1 MEVDADIQRENGVTE
16 NASFN
21 GLDETSEDVKMT
33 ADETSPRKSK
43 VCTCIFYGS
52 ACRRIF
58 SYIEFFGSDLLTT
71 ILGKL
76 NGLNTPD
83 IPFNNITTC
92 IDIFLHVLFCR
103 SLKKRRR
110 RNQRRK
116 TYDIFILLLMNDL

>member
-1 MEVDADIQRENGVTE
+1 MDGDIQRESGVTE

-43 VCTCIFYGS
+43 VCTCIYIYGS

-76 NGLNTPD
+76 NGLNT
-83 IPFNNITTC
+83 
-92 IDIFLHVLFCR
+92 
-103 SLKKRRR
+103 
-110 RNQRRK
+110 RNS
-116 TYDIFILLLMNDL
+116 F

>member
-33 ADETSPRKSK
+33 ADETPLRKSK
-43 VCTCIFYGS
+43 VCTCIYIYGS
-52 ACRRIF
+52 ASRGIY
-58 SYIEFFGSDLLTT
+58 SYIEFF
-71 ILGKL
+71 GKL

-103 SLKKRRR
+103 SPKKRR

>member
-1 MEVDADIQRENGVTE
+1 MDADIQRENSVTE

-43 VCTCIFYGS
+43 VCTCIYIYGS
-52 ACRRIF
+52 ASRGIY

-76 NGLNTPD
+76 NGLNTRNS
-83 IPFNNITTC
+83 FNNITTC

-103 SLKKRRR
+103 SPKKRRR

>member
-33 ADETSPRKSK
+33 ADETPLRKSK
-43 VCTCIFYGS
+43 VCTCIYIYGS
-52 ACRRIF
+52 ASRGIY

-76 NGLNTPD
+76 NFKYQKFLL
-83 IPFNNITTC
+83 IIL
-92 IDIFLHVLFCR
+92 LHVLISFCMF
-103 SLKKRRR
+103 
-110 RNQRRK
+110 
-116 TYDIFILLLMNDL
+116 YFVEV

>member
-1 MEVDADIQRENGVTE
+1 MDADIQRENGVTE

-21 GLDETSEDVKMT
+21 GLEETSEDVKMT
-33 ADETSPRKSK
+33 ADETPLRKSK
-43 VCTCIFYGS
+43 VCTCIYIYGS

-58 SYIEFFGSDLLTT
+58 SYIEFFGSVYST

-103 SLKKRRR
+103 SLKKRRK

>member
-1 MEVDADIQRENGVTE
+1 MDADIQRENGETE

-43 VCTCIFYGS
+43 VCTCIYGS
-52 ACRRIF
+52 ACRRIY

-76 NGLNTPD
+76 NGLNT
-83 IPFNNITTC
+83 
-92 IDIFLHVLFCR
+92 
-103 SLKKRRR
+103 
-110 RNQRRK
+110 RNS
-116 TYDIFILLLMNDL
+116 F

>member
-33 ADETSPRKSK
+33 ADETSLRKSK
-43 VCTCIFYGS
+43 VCTCIYIYGS

-76 NGLNTPD
+76 NFKYQKFLL
-83 IPFNNITTC
+83 IIL
-92 IDIFLHVLFCR
+92 LHVLISFCMFYFVEVR
-103 SLKKRRR
+103 KKEEEEI
-110 RNQRRK
+110 K
-116 TYDIFILLLMNDL
+116 EGKHMTFSFYY